1 MGPPAAQSWSILLE
15 RATGTLLTRS
25 RRSCRF
31 VAQNSRCAIGS
42 RFKDQSCSKL
52 RSVQTYIQ
60 PNNLQLKTKL
70 KKKKINMSK
79 KIGNGNYY
87 NEIGIKIAGCR
98 LSVRFPTGAPAAQKS
113 NIQTQEEEFDYG
125 AICKKVDHYRSDWT
139 WVPVRSPTTKV
150 LSKPNRP
157 LPPPPQAAPP
167 VPPRAASPSVPPT
180 SALPPYPSSTVSR
193 KSSKSSRFSK
203 SSRCSSTSS
212 SILPESRISS
222 YV

>member
-1 MGPPAAQSWSILLE
+1 
-15 RATGTLLTRS
+15 
-25 RRSCRF
+25 
-31 VAQNSRCAIGS
+31 
-42 RFKDQSCSKL
+42 
-52 RSVQTYIQ
+52 
-60 PNNLQLKTKL
+60 
-70 KKKKINMSK
+70 MSK

-139 WVPVRSPTTKV
+139 WVPVRSTSTKV

-222 YV
+222 YVWIGWHFYRLPPNWLQLAYKEDYLPIDLNISSTLFILKKTYFIVNAIRSCLIR

>member
-1 MGPPAAQSWSILLE
+1 
-15 RATGTLLTRS
+15 
-25 RRSCRF
+25 
-31 VAQNSRCAIGS
+31 
-42 RFKDQSCSKL
+42 
-52 RSVQTYIQ
+52 
-60 PNNLQLKTKL
+60 
-70 KKKKINMSK
+70 MSK

-98 LSVRFPTGAPAAQKS
+98 LSVRFPTGAPSAQKS

-193 KSSKSSRFSK
+193 KSSKSSRFSSK

-222 YV
+222 YVWIELHFSPNRLRLAQKEDYLPIDLNISSTLFILKKTYFIVNAIRSCLIR

>member
-1 MGPPAAQSWSILLE
+1 
-15 RATGTLLTRS
+15 
-25 RRSCRF
+25 
-31 VAQNSRCAIGS
+31 
-42 RFKDQSCSKL
+42 
-52 RSVQTYIQ
+52 
-60 PNNLQLKTKL
+60 
-70 KKKKINMSK
+70 MSK

-193 KSSKSSRFSK
+193 KSSKSSRFSSK

>member
-1 MGPPAAQSWSILLE
+1 
-15 RATGTLLTRS
+15 
-25 RRSCRF
+25 
-31 VAQNSRCAIGS
+31 
-42 RFKDQSCSKL
+42 
-52 RSVQTYIQ
+52 
-60 PNNLQLKTKL
+60 
-70 KKKKINMSK
+70 MSK

-139 WVPVRSPTTKV
+139 WVPVRSTTTKV
-150 LSKPNRP
+150 LSKPNRPNRP

-193 KSSKSSRFSK
+193 KSSKSSRFSSK

-222 YV
+222 YVWIELHFYRLPTGFNWLTRRITYLPIDLNISSTLFILKKNPILL

>member
-1 MGPPAAQSWSILLE
+1 
-15 RATGTLLTRS
+15 
-25 RRSCRF
+25 
-31 VAQNSRCAIGS
+31 
-42 RFKDQSCSKL
+42 
-52 RSVQTYIQ
+52 
-60 PNNLQLKTKL
+60 
-70 KKKKINMSK
+70 MSK

-98 LSVRFPTGAPAAQKS
+98 LSVRFPTGAPSAQKS
-113 NIQTQEEEFDYG
+113 NIQTQDEEFDYG